1 MTERAKQTK
10 EAKAPTVDKI
20 RSVAI
25 KTASKIVA
33 AAEKKTVAAPPSGK
47 TQGTLKLRTAQ
58 AEYFRGVDLYRLSA
72 FVARRQYGKTTT
84 FSAIALKKMMKK
96 PNHTVVFGSVKLNLA
111 REIVRKEAEIIRK
124 AITSL
129 QTQEASERLQ
139 IADAKDGNVNVA
151 KLDDDAWA
159 EMFEAQRLE
168 FRYYHSR
175 TTYSRTKVVALNP
188 NTVGETGDL
197 MADEVGRAPQ
207 WLETW
212 EAIEPI
218 ISSNPEFRLTL
229 STTPPPD
236 DTHFSYQ
243 MLCPPIGATFPISK
257 TGNWYRTELGVMVL
271 RVSAYDAWADG
282 VPVYDLSDGKP
293 LSPEEHFRRAFNKDA
308 WRRNYG
314 ADFVVGGTAAIPMQL
329 LDVAQARGMGQCR
342 LFSIDDDTDMD
353 HAIAWLLAHIGNG
366 PVGLG
371 WDTATTEND
380 TSNPSS
386 FTVTEQ
392 RGSEYVSLL
401 TCIWKQGDP
410 AKQRKWALRIVRA
423 IAARPEGGRARKLS
437 IDGTNERLFARD
449 VKAAFAAEL
458 PVEVV
463 VNSETLEIPGEDTPL
478 TKKQVYGQRLINAFE
493 DNRMTVAPERYVKDD
508 FRLVKKD
515 RGMLVCDLGP
525 DGQHGDTFDSHKLSL
540 LSLASPIGAISSMA
554 GIVMPGLGSDAYSQ
568 TTGGIYVPNF
578 LPMA

>member
-1 MTERAKQTK
+1 MS
-10 EAKAPTVDKI
+10 APKPRNPGPVNV
-20 RSVAI
+20 RH
-25 KTASKIVA
+25 
-33 AAEKKTVAAPPSGK
+33 
-47 TQGTLKLRTAQ
+47 GTLKLRTAQ

-129 QTQEASERLQ
+129 QAQQDAAERLQ
-139 IADAKDGNVNVA
+139 LADATKGNLDLA
-151 KLDDDAWA
+151 KISDDDLASL
-159 EMFEAQRLE
+159 FEAQRME
-168 FRYYHSR
+168 FRYFHSR

-188 NTVGETGDL
+188 STVGETGDL

-293 LSPEEHFRRAFNKDA
+293 LSPDEHFRRAFNKDA

-314 ADFVVGGTAAIPMQL
+314 ADFIVGGTAAVPTQL
-329 LDVAQARGMGQCR
+329 IDVAQARGVGKCK
-342 LFSIDDDTDMD
+342 LFSIDSDADMD
-353 HAIAWLLAHIGNG
+353 EAVAWLLTHIGNG

-371 WDTATTEND
+371 WDTATTEKE
-380 TSNPSS
+380 TSNPSA
-386 FTVTEQ
+386 FTVTER
-392 RGSEYVSLL
+392 RGHEYVSIL

-423 IAARPEGGRARKLS
+423 VAARPEGGRGRKLS

-449 VKAAFAAEL
+449 VKTAFAAEL
-458 PVEVV
+458 PVEIF

-478 TKKQVYGQRLINAFE
+478 TKKQVYGQQLINCFE
-493 DNRMTVAPERYVKDD
+493 ANWMTMAPERYIKED

-515 RGMLVCDLGP
+515 RGMIVCDLGP
-525 DGQHGDTFDSHKLSL
+525 DGQHGDTFDSHKLSIH
-540 LSLASPIGAISSMA
+540 SLASPAGAISSME
-554 GIVMPGLGSDAYSQ
+554 GVIVSGVNSSGFVRN
-568 TTGGIYVPNF
+568 GRNIFVPTR
-578 LPMA
+578 LSRA